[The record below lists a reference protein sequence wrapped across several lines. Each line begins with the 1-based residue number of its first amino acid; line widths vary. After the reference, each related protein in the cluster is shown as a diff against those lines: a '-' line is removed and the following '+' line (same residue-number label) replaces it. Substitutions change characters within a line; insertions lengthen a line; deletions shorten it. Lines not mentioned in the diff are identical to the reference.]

1 MTICPRSWVNCF
13 ILNSPFAVVTLL
25 LVPRLRTGFR
35 KVVRQ
40 EQEHRYL
47 STRVSGSKKTC
58 TALRLH
64 RGHPQL
70 HAIDPSFEPTPLA
83 CLEGGDR
90 PTLPLWVEIQ
100 MWRLVQVQV
109 QEQGQGQGQ
118 EQGQK
123 QPWWEARATATL
135 QLHHRQAPEQPS
147 PSWSSTGNCCAHMHS
162 QNQKI
167 SQGEFCNM
175 HPWQKAE
182 GYRAPSSTH
191 SSNTWSRPVWSHF
204 SDNISFAPSRWVNI
218 GA

>member
-1 MTICPRSWVNCF
+1 M
-13 ILNSPFAVVTLL
+13 VTLL

-70 HAIDPSFEPTPLA
+70 HAIDTSFEPTPLT
-83 CLEGGDR
+83 CLEGGDSV
-90 PTLPLWVEIQ
+90 PLWVEIQ

-123 QPWWEARATATL
+123 QPW
-135 QLHHRQAPEQPS
+135 
-147 PSWSSTGNCCAHMHS
+147 
-162 QNQKI
+162 
-167 SQGEFCNM
+167 
-175 HPWQKAE
+175 
-182 GYRAPSSTH
+182 
-191 SSNTWSRPVWSHF
+191 
-204 SDNISFAPSRWVNI
+204 
-218 GA
+218 